1 MEVSMRKTKI
11 VEKTEVINGNDLVAN
26 VFDEKQISS
35 CVDQINDLPE
45 SPNSEKVLNLKKKIE
60 SGEYD
65 WNKNLDEVV
74 NKIID
79 ESSDP
84 NPIAYP
90 IFD

>member
-1 MEVSMRKTKI
+1 MRKTKI

-35 CVDQINDLPE
+35 CVDKINDLPE
-45 SPNSEKVLNLKKKIE
+45 SPNSQRVLDLKNQID
-60 SGEYD
+60 SGNYD

-74 NKIID
+74 DKIID

-90 IFD
+90 IFDN

>member
-1 MEVSMRKTKI
+1 MRKTKI

>member
-1 MEVSMRKTKI
+1 MRKTKI
-11 VEKTEVINGNDLVAN
+11 IEKTNVINGNDLVAN

-45 SPNSEKVLNLKKKIE
+45 SPNSEKVLNLKKQIE
-60 SGEYD
+60 DGEYD

-84 NPIAYP
+84 NPISYP

>member
-1 MEVSMRKTKI
+1 MRKTKI
-11 VEKTEVINGNDLVAN
+11 IEKTNVINGNDLVAN

-45 SPNSEKVLNLKKKIE
+45 SPNSEKVLNLKKQIE
-60 SGEYD
+60 DGEYD

-74 NKIID
+74 KKIID

>member
-1 MEVSMRKTKI
+1 MRKTKI
-11 VEKTEVINGNDLVAN
+11 IEKTNVINGNDLVAN

-45 SPNSEKVLNLKKKIE
+45 SPNSEKVLNLKKQIE
-60 SGEYD
+60 DGEYD